1 MEPYTP
7 IIILANVATLLG
19 AGVIALLA
27 HRAFRRT
34 RTTALK
40 TAAGGFACLIAGAAV
55 GNVLYL
61 MSDELVAG
69 LIVQSMLTASGVLL
83 LVYSLYSAP
92 LAPQLPNSTR

>member
-1 MEPYTP
+1 MEHYTS
-7 IIILANVATLLG
+7 IIVVANAATLLG

-34 RTTALK
+34 QTTALK
-40 TAAGGFACLIAGAAV
+40 TAAGGFGCLIVAAAV

-69 LIVQSMLTASGVLL
+69 LIVQSILTASGVLL
-83 LVYSLYSAP
+83 LVYSLYSTP
-92 LAPQLPNSTR
+92 MAPQFPNSTR